1 MSRIAIHPYGPSDSA
16 NLLKTDLNAAL
27 PDNDVIRLRVTQQSR
42 FRGRRGDKIINWGK
56 SDMQQGLQGQ
66 AVVLNMPSACALAS
80 AKVHA
85 FDTMLEAGVRC
96 VERTT
101 DREVAQGWKE
111 QGNVVFART
120 MTRAH
125 SGEGIRVFANETPQ
139 DLGQV
144 DFSTG
149 NVCNAPLYTKGL
161 MGRHREF
168 RIHVFK
174 GKVIFV
180 QLKKRRNGW
189 RDLETYSNVVRN
201 HGNGWIYASAPDT
214 TAPNA
219 SAYNNAILA
228 VSSLGLDFGAVDVMT
243 HENEAWVL
251 EVNTAPGLSGT
262 TTRERYVRAL
272 TEWVNGDE
280 ITETVPNNFNFR
292 DAGSTRRQ
300 SNVREATTSR
310 PTNSVQTPNNSQ
322 RTEQAN
328 TVRPTAQAAPRP
340 LSSDVRPSEL
350 TDEAHYSIT
359 YEGARMA
366 ARWSAGI
373 RSFEICGFDMPI
385 PFADVDSVNHHLAV

>member
-1 MSRIAIHPYGPSDSA
+1 MTRIAIHPYGPSDSA
-16 NLLKTDLNAAL
+16 NLLKTDLAQAL
-27 PDNDVIRLRVTQQSR
+27 PNDSVTRLRVTSPSS

-56 SDMQQGLQGQ
+56 SDMQQGIQGQ
-66 AVVLNMPSACALAS
+66 ATVLNHPSSCALAS
-80 AKVHA
+80 SKVEA
-85 FDTMLEAGVRC
+85 FDRMIEAGVRC

-111 QGNVVFART
+111 QGSVVFART

-219 SAYNNAILA
+219 DAYNNAILA
-228 VSSLGLDFGAVDVMT
+228 VEALDLDFGAVDVMT
-243 HENEAWVL
+243 NGDEAWVL

-280 ITETVPNNFNFR
+280 ITETVPNNFDFR
-292 DAGSTRRQ
+292 NASFGRSQ
-300 SNVREATTSR
+300 SNQR
-310 PTNSVQTPNNSQ
+310 PTPSAEGADQAQPTNNRQPRPAPQPSADEPVQTS
-322 RTEQAN
+322 
-328 TVRPTAQAAPRP
+328 TVRGQALRRNG
-340 LSSDVRPSEL
+340 LV
-350 TDEAHYSIT
+350 DEGYYSIT
-359 YEGARMA
+359 YEGEMMA

-373 RSFEICGFDMPI
+373 SSFEICGFDMPI
-385 PFADVDSVNHHLAV
+385 PFDDITTVNRQLVL

>member
-1 MSRIAIHPYGPSDSA
+1 MARIAIHPYGPSDSA
-16 NLLKTDLNAAL
+16 NLLKNDLASAL
-27 PDNDVIRLRVTQQSR
+27 PNHDVKRLRVTQQSR

-66 AVVLNMPSACALAS
+66 AVVLNNPTACARAS
-80 AKVHA
+80 AKVEA
-85 FDTMLEAGVRC
+85 FQTMIDAGVRC

-101 DREVAQGWKE
+101 DRSVAQGWKE
-111 QGNVVFART
+111 EGAVVFART

-125 SGEGIRVFANETPQ
+125 SGEGIRVFANETPS

-149 NVCNAPLYTKGL
+149 DVCQAPLYTKGL

-168 RIHVFK
+168 RIHVFQ

-228 VSSLGLDFGAVDVMT
+228 VSALGLDFGAVDVMT
-243 HENEAWVL
+243 NGDEAWVL

-272 TEWVNGDE
+272 TEWVNDDD
-280 ITETVPNNFNFR
+280 ITETVPNNFDFR
-292 DAGSTRRQ
+292 NAGTQRRQ
-300 SNVREATTSR
+300 QPQREST
-310 PTNSVQTPNNSQ
+310 
-322 RTEQAN
+322 RTEQAETSQASN
-328 TVRPTAQAAPRP
+328 RQRNAQAQPSAATQ
-340 LSSDVRPSEL
+340 SSNRTTSGSVNRNNL
-350 TDEAHYSIT
+350 RNEAYYSIT
-359 YEGARMA
+359 YEGERMA

-373 RSFEICGFDMPI
+373 SSFEICGFDMPI
-385 PFADVDSVNHHLAV
+385 PLADVTNVNHELTV